1 MRSMPTMSVCSVAGI
16 YFEIIINKWCCV
28 IKISYI
34 QIIWNSSTLWEM
46 PKCVQP
52 DLKLNFYSKLEIDLE
67 SYGLKCGKYK
77 LQKDLP
83 QHLITFL
90 KRE

>member
-1 MRSMPTMSVCSVAGI
+1 MEKNFDLKPGHMLRLENLMTTRIDSWS
-16 YFEIIINKWCCV
+16 
-28 IKISYI
+28 KISYI
-34 QIIWNSSTLWEM
+34 KLFGIVLHFEN
-46 PKCVQP
+46 CVQP
-52 DLKLNFYSKLEIDLE
+52 NLKLNFYSKLEIDLE